1 MSFTDL
7 FSPTFLM
14 FLGILVLIISLLVV
28 FFENKM
34 REQNHKIA
42 SMLSLVTTL
51 ADDMNE
57 TKIKLNYITSKFSN
71 DKFNLNNLEDSIFPS
86 TSENKLINVSDDES
100 EKGLKLKESVF
111 VSDSFSDSDT
121 DSNSEVSDS
130 DSDSDSDTDDDNE
143 SDDGII
149 LRENKDDLNSIKV
162 LKLDETNNLENFL
175 PENLENLDN
184 IDDDVLEQELIE
196 EINEEPV
203 QELELEQELEQ
214 EQELD
219 QELNQTHEIDTS
231 THFDISPSELKSI
244 NINLED
250 VPQTENNVEFKK
262 LPLAKLKSIASER
275 GLLTNL
281 DASKLKKNELLK
293 LLGIE

>member
-1 MSFTDL
+1 MSFADL
-7 FSPTFLM
+7 FNPSFLM

-57 TKIKLNYITSKFSN
+57 TKIKLNYITSTFSN
-71 DKFNLNNLEDSIFPS
+71 DKLNLNNLEDPIFSS
-86 TSENKLINVSDDES
+86 TNENKLINVSDDES
-100 EKGLKLKESVF
+100 ERGFRLKESVF
-111 VSDSFSDSDT
+111 VSSDT
-121 DSNSEVSDS
+121 DSDSNSDS
-130 DSDSDSDTDDDNE
+130 DSDSEVSDTDDDNE

-262 LPLAKLKSIASER
+262 LSLGKLKSIASER

-281 DASKLKKNELLK
+281 DASKLKKHEVLK